1 MTSELYRDVVL
12 DHNRAPRNFGALTA
26 HTHAADGAN
35 PMCGDRLR
43 VEASVADD
51 GRIAELRF
59 SGESCAITTAAASM
73 LSELAA
79 NADAAALAALRARF
93 EAMLA
98 AAPESPEDPALG
110 ALNALAELRRYP
122 ARWKCA
128 LLPFA
133 TLRAALEGDA
143 RATTEAGSA

>member
-1 MTSELYRDVVL
+1 MSGELYRDVVL
-12 DHNRAPRNFGALTA
+12 DHNRAPRNFGTLPA

-35 PMCGDRLR
+35 PMCGDQLR
-43 VEASVADD
+43 VEAVIDD
-51 GRIAELRF
+51 GRIAALRF

-73 LSELAA
+73 LGELVAG
-79 NADAAALAALRARF
+79 ADAASLAALRARF
-93 EAMLA
+93 ETMLA
-98 AAPESPEDPALG
+98 AAPDAPEDPALG
-110 ALNALAELRRYP
+110 ALNALAELKRYP

>member
-1 MTSELYRDVVL
+1 MSGELYRDVVL
-12 DHNRAPRNFGALTA
+12 EHNRAPRNFGALPA

-43 VEASVADD
+43 VEARVEN
-51 GRIAELRF
+51 GRIVELRF
-59 SGESCAITTAAASM
+59 AGESCAITTAAASM
-73 LSELAA
+73 LSELV
-79 NADAAALAALRARF
+79 ADADAPALAALRARF
-93 EAMLA
+93 EALLA
-98 AAPESPEDPALG
+98 AAPDAAEDPGLG

-128 LLPFA
+128 LRPFA

-143 RATTEAGSA
+143 RATTEVAST